1 MARIARIVAPG
12 YPHHITQRGN
22 RRQQT
27 FFNESD
33 YSAYIDLMAEW
44 CERCGVEIW
53 GYCLMPNHTHL
64 IARPEKIDSLS
75 SAIGEAHR
83 RYSRMINFRE
93 GWRGYLWQGRFSSFV
108 MDEAHLIA
116 SIRYIERNPVRAK
129 LVNDPGDYKW
139 SSYNAHLIGKDD
151 KLVKVGPLLQI
162 VHSWKEFVEIPALEV
177 EAESIRMHERTGRPL
192 GNDLFID
199 RLELEIGKSL
209 RKKKPGPKGPRKKDN

>member
-1 MARIARIVAPG
+1 MQFLG
-12 YPHHITQRGN
+12 
-22 RRQQT
+22 
-27 FFNESD
+27 
-33 YSAYIDLMAEW
+33 
-44 CERCGVEIW
+44 
-53 GYCLMPNHTHL
+53 
-64 IARPEKIDSLS
+64 DSLS

-162 VHSWKEFVEIPALEV
+162 VHSWKEFVGIC
-177 EAESIRMHERTGRPL
+177 
-192 GNDLFID
+192 
-199 RLELEIGKSL
+199 
-209 RKKKPGPKGPRKKDN
+209 

>member
-1 MARIARIVAPG
+1 MARIVAPG
-12 YPHHITQRGN
+12 YPHHITQPGN
-22 RRQQT
+22 RRQRT

-129 LVNDPGDYKW
+129 LVTDPGDYKW
-139 SSYNAHLIGKDD
+139 SSYNAHLTGKND

-162 VHSWKEFVEIPALEV
+162 VHSWKEFVEMPALEV
-177 EAESIRMHERTGRPL
+177 EAESIRMPY
-192 GNDLFID
+192 DS
-199 RLELEIGKSL
+199 K
-209 RKKKPGPKGPRKKDN
+209 

>member
-1 MARIARIVAPG
+1 
-12 YPHHITQRGN
+12 
-22 RRQQT
+22 
-27 FFNESD
+27 
-33 YSAYIDLMAEW
+33 MAEW

-64 IARPEKIDSLS
+64 IAMPEKIDSLS

-116 SIRYIERNPVRAK
+116 SIRYIERNPVRDK
-129 LVNDPGDYKW
+129 LVTDPGDYRW
-139 SSYNAHLIGKDD
+139 SSYNAHLTGKDD

-162 VHSWKEFVEIPALEV
+162 VHS
-177 EAESIRMHERTGRPL
+177 
-192 GNDLFID
+192 
-199 RLELEIGKSL
+199 
-209 RKKKPGPKGPRKKDN
+209 

>member
-22 RRQQT
+22 RRQRT

-116 SIRYIERNPVRAK
+116 SIRYIERNPVRAIDFHINNFTALSVGDILIVLSSSLWPCEINYLKIYSENDTEHEK
-129 LVNDPGDYKW
+129 LEQG
-139 SSYNAHLIGKDD
+139 S
-151 KLVKVGPLLQI
+151 
-162 VHSWKEFVEIPALEV
+162 
-177 EAESIRMHERTGRPL
+177 R
-192 GNDLFID
+192 
-199 RLELEIGKSL
+199 
-209 RKKKPGPKGPRKKDN
+209 

>member
-1 MARIARIVAPG
+1 MQFLG
-12 YPHHITQRGN
+12 
-22 RRQQT
+22 
-27 FFNESD
+27 
-33 YSAYIDLMAEW
+33 
-44 CERCGVEIW
+44 
-53 GYCLMPNHTHL
+53 
-64 IARPEKIDSLS
+64 DSLS

-129 LVNDPGDYKW
+129 LVTDPGDYKW

-162 VHSWKEFVEIPALEV
+162 VHSWKEFVEMPALEV